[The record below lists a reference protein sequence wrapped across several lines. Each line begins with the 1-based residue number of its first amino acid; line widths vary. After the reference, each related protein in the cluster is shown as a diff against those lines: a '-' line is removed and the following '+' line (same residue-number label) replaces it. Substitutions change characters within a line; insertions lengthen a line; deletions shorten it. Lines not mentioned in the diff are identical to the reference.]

1 MDVRFDIRSRDRRSS
16 TLGQRLAS
24 HAEMTLIA
32 TMVFRIIS
40 LFYSGGFWIT
50 NLWRKESN
58 SYYWLQVCRA
68 KSAVLTALRSEV
80 NIGIWNLLTIA
91 WRIVW
96 RKHFFGTEIH
106 CKWNFLDFD
115 TPLPVFVFIIRF
127 VYIFIS
133 SSQQFGCSWKESFH
147 LGIMVHVEAR
157 WSMNL
162 DDIA

>member
-1 MDVRFDIRSRDRRSS
+1 MSKDIVRRIRDPEQPIITTYVRKTFQSNCSRGCSLRYTITRWDKFNRSS
-16 TLGQRLAS
+16 RLAY
-24 HAEMTLIA
+24 HGEMTLIA
-32 TMVFRIIS
+32 TMVYRMIS

-58 SYYWLQVCRA
+58 SYHQLQVCRA

-106 CKWNFLDFD
+106 GKWNFLDFD

-133 SSQQFGCSWKESFH
+133 SS
-147 LGIMVHVEAR
+147 
-157 WSMNL
+157 
-162 DDIA
+162 